1 MATIQAAAN
10 NLLFIRQRVQ
20 TNIKGIRVGHRITF
34 AQAAVSKI
42 ASQQLGS
49 FLRFQQVAKVGK
61 DLNISVV
68 QSLNLTQETHPRVH
82 NEAVVTWFYPYH
94 DILLQDQWPGVRATL
109 GLTQTVSVS
118 KAKGCRSSL
127 ALAQTVALKVTRNL
141 SAETEFTILQGTAV
155 YKPTPYFILGLEEL

>member
-1 MATIQAAAN
+1 MATIQAAAS

-20 TNIKGIRVGHRITF
+20 TNIKSIRVGHRITF

-49 FLRFQQVAKVGK
+49 FLRFQQVAKVSK
-61 DLNISVV
+61 DINISVV
-68 QSLNLTQETHPRVH
+68 HTLELEQETHPRVH

-94 DILLQDQWPGVRATL
+94 DIQLQDQWPGVRATL
-109 GLTQTVSVS
+109 AFSQTVEVS
-118 KAKGCRSSL
+118 KAKGCRNSL
-127 ALAQTVALKVTRNL
+127 ALAQAVALNVTRNV
-141 SAETEFTILQGTAV
+141 SADTDFTILQGAGV

>member
-1 MATIQAAAN
+1 MATIQAAAG

-49 FLRFQQVAKVGK
+49 FLRFQQVAKVSK
-61 DLNISVV
+61 DVNISVV
-68 QSLNLTQETHPRVH
+68 HTLELEQDVHPRVH

-94 DILLQDQWPGVRATL
+94 DIQLQDQWPGLGQTL
-109 GLTQTVSVS
+109 ALSQDVSVS
-118 KAKGCRSSL
+118 KAKGCRNSL
-127 ALAQTVALKVTRNL
+127 ALAQAVALNVTRNVT
-141 SAETEFTILQGTAV
+141 AETDFVILQGAAV
-155 YKPTPYFILGLEEL
+155 YKPTPYFILGLEEV

>member
-1 MATIQAAAN
+1 MATIQATAA

-20 TNIKGIRVGHRITF
+20 TNIKGIRVRHRITF

-49 FLRFQQVAKVGK
+49 FLRFQQVAKVSK
-61 DLNISVV
+61 NLNISVV
-68 QSLNLTQETHPRVH
+68 QTLELEQDAHHRVH

-94 DILLQDQWPGVRATL
+94 DIQLQDQWPGVRATL
-109 GLTQTVSVS
+109 ALAQTVSVS

-127 ALAQTVALKVTRNL
+127 ALAQAVALNVTRNV
-141 SAETEFTILQGTAV
+141 SAATAFTILQGTSV